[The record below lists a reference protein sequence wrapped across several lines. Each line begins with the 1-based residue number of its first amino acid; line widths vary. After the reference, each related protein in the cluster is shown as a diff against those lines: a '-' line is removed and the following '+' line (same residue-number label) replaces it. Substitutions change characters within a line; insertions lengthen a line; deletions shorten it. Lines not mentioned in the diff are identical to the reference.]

1 MELTNL
7 LNKLSK
13 ELPEDYELTIS
24 VERGSVCVIFT
35 DNYGA
40 PRESLLEDS
49 TIEEKCLD
57 FLRLAD
63 EEEDYYAGD
72 IG

>member
-1 MELTNL
+1 MGLTDL

-13 ELPEDYELTIS
+13 ELPENYELTIS
-24 VERGSVCVIFT
+24 VERGSACVILT
-35 DNYGA
+35 DNNGA
-40 PRESLLEDS
+40 SRESLLEDA

-57 FLRLAD
+57 LLRLAD